1 MTEGINKPSFFYV
14 YRQRRKNMSLEDYG
28 ALTEPADENAVNYD
42 LRALDKHCKDNKI
55 LPTDLSPEELKQFE
69 IPKDRK

>member
-1 MTEGINKPSFFYV
+1 
-14 YRQRRKNMSLEDYG
+14 MSLEDYG
-28 ALTEPADENAVNYD
+28 ALTEPADENAVDYD